1 MRHWITSFRLLTT
14 RAMYRDVAHCQ
25 SKPMRKIFPPP
36 VVLRQQKGSM
46 SGPFRSSLRE
56 EHMPLGSRKAMVVA
70 VVALCSFAPATMR
83 AQEFPSRVI
92 RIVVAF
98 PAGGPTDFV
107 ARLVADRLKP
117 LLGQNVIVENKPGA
131 NGAIGADYV
140 AKGEAEGH
148 LLFLTTVGAV
158 AITPHL
164 SKPNYD
170 TLRDFAP
177 VTLVVRPTTI
187 LVVRP
192 DAAINSAKELAA
204 LANEKPASIP
214 FASTGSGSTTHLA
227 LELYQAAAKVKFL
240 HVPYRGAAPA
250 LTDLLGGQVTARF
263 ADTPVLLPHIRGGK
277 LKPIGAA
284 SAERN
289 PLLPDVA
296 TLAEQGFPDT
306 VADNWYGLLAPARTP
321 PAVVA
326 KLHDA
331 AVAVLDAPDVREKLL
346 QSGAVPA
353 PTSSDEFGKILSDEL
368 ARWGAVVREKNIKE
382 D

>member
-1 MRHWITSFRLLTT
+1 MQFPRRSTT
-14 RAMYRDVAHCQ
+14 
-25 SKPMRKIFPPP
+25 
-36 VVLRQQKGSM
+36 VVTIAL
-46 SGPFRSSLRE
+46 
-56 EHMPLGSRKAMVVA
+56 
-70 VVALCSFAPATMR
+70 VALTWLGLADAR
-83 AQEFPSRVI
+83 AQDFPSRVI
-92 RIVVAF
+92 RVVVAF

-107 ARLVADRLKP
+107 ARLLADKLKP
-117 LLGQNVIVENKPGA
+117 LLGQNVIVENRPGA

-140 AKGEAEGH
+140 AKGEADGH

-177 VTLVVRPTTI
+177 VTLVMRPTTI
-187 LVVRP
+187 LVVKP
-192 DAAINSAKELAA
+192 DTPVNSAKELAA
-204 LANEKPASIP
+204 LARDKPGAIP

-227 LELYQAAAKVKFL
+227 LELYQSAANVKFL

-250 LTDLLGGQVTARF
+250 LTDLLGGQVLALF

-284 SAERN
+284 SAQRN
-289 PLLPDVA
+289 PLLPDVS

-306 VADNWYGLLAPARTP
+306 IADNWYGLLAPAKTP

-331 AVAVLDAPDVREKLL
+331 VVAVLDSPDMRAKLIE
-346 QSGAVPA
+346 SGATPA
-353 PTSSDEFGKILSDEL
+353 PTSSAEFGKILATSSRAGAAWC
-368 ARWGAVVREKNIKE
+368 ARRTSRRIE
-382 D
+382 